1 MSGDSHL
8 SEPALAQGSTWTTH
22 LAAIRECGIIRA
34 KGEEAGLPWESHR
47 HGVPVAVARLV
58 PDANGETDLGR
69 WGVAS

>member
-1 MSGDSHL
+1 M
-8 SEPALAQGSTWTTH
+8 
-22 LAAIRECGIIRA
+22 AAIRECGIIRA